1 MIHREGGKTVVT
13 LPKAAPHSDATP
25 AGDAVRDAS
34 AAGADT
40 LPADEY
46 AADAPGAALPRA
58 TPPARMA
65 SAPGPFLPT
74 LLVTLAVLGWLATQA
89 WQLWSDR
96 QALSAAHASQQQ
108 TVDNA
113 AKLRSSLDGLAAD
126 TQRLAE
132 AGNAS
137 ARLLVDELRKR
148 GVTINPNAPG
158 K

>member
-13 LPKAAPHSDATP
+13 LPKPADSEAAPVA
-25 AGDAVRDAS
+25 DAVLDAS

-40 LPADEY
+40 LPAAE
-46 AADAPGAALPRA
+46 DAPDLPGTTASRSAA
-58 TPPARMA
+58 PAIRPG
-65 SAPGPFLPT
+65 APGLFLPM
-74 LLVTLAVLGWLATQA
+74 LLVTLALLGWFAAQA

-96 QALSAAHASQQQ
+96 QALSTAHASQQP

-132 AGNAS
+132 GGNAS
-137 ARLLVDELRKR
+137 ARLLVEELRKR
-148 GVTINPNAPG
+148 GVTINANAPG